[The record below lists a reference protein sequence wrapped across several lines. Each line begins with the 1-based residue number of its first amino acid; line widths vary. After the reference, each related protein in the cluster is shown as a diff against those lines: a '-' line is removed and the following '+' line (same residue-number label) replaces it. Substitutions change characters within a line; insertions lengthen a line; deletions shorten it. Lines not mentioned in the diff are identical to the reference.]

1 MFNSM
6 IHIANFDTEFKGRKF
21 KNENGTEFATV
32 GYGENQGNPYLI
44 GLTTDNGKVLIRTT
58 LLKNVEF
65 VP

>member
-1 MFNSM
+1 M

-21 KNENGTEFATV
+21 KNENGTEFTTV

-44 GLTTDNGKVLIRTT
+44 GLTTENSLGVNKVLIRTT
-58 LLKNVEF
+58 LLKNIEF